1 MPAYYCIGDCKKS
14 QRGEVMS
21 YKPYKTVNKSSEEEI
36 IINKSRF
43 IGRAFHVESEEEA
56 LSILAAI
63 RKQHYDATHNCYAYI
78 IREGG
83 AARFSDDGEPS
94 GTAGM
99 PMMEVLK
106 AKGVTD
112 TLVIVTRYFGGILL
126 GAGGLVRAYS
136 RSTTA
141 AVDAANVVLMTPGT
155 SMKIVIDYS
164 RFNAIE
170 DFIRANCVVENIEY
184 MENITLL
191 LTIESEKQKDFSDK
205 LTEKTDGKIVPEV
218 LGEVYMKVAEA

>member
-1 MPAYYCIGDCKKS
+1 MLS
-14 QRGEVMS
+14 
-21 YKPYKTVNKSSEEEI
+21 PYKTISARSETET

-43 IGRAFHVESEEEA
+43 IGRAYPVQTEDEA

-63 RKQHYDATHNCYAYI
+63 RKQHYDATHNCYAYVI
-78 IREGG
+78 KDG

-106 AKGVTD
+106 AKNLVN

-136 RSTTA
+136 GSCA
-141 AVDAANVVLMTPGT
+141 DAVKEARPVTVVPGT
-155 SMKIVIDYS
+155 KVVVKADYS
-164 RFNAIE
+164 RYNAIA
-170 DFIRANCVVENIEY
+170 DFLNASGEVKATDYAEEVTVTLVIRSDDVEKF
-184 MENITLL
+184 TAV
-191 LTIESEKQKDFSDK
+191 
-205 LTEKTDGKIVPEV
+205 LTEKTDGRITPEI
-218 LGEVYMKVAEA
+218 LGEEYMQSYDE

>member
-1 MPAYYCIGDCKKS
+1 M
-14 QRGEVMS
+14 V
-21 YKPYKTVNKSSEEEI
+21 V
-36 IINKSRF
+36 
-43 IGRAFHVESEEEA
+43 
-56 LSILAAI
+56 
-63 RKQHYDATHNCYAYI
+63 
-78 IREGG
+78 
-83 AARFSDDGEPS
+83 
-94 GTAGM
+94 
-99 PMMEVLK
+99 VLK

-205 LTEKTDGKIVPEV
+205 LTEKTDGRIVPEV